1 LNLIESKLISFEE
14 SELFF
19 KDIKSKGKS
28 IALCHGV
35 FDLLHPGHLRHLSKA
50 KELADILVVSITADL
65 FVNKGP
71 GRPAFNEKLRAES
84 LSNLVSVDFV
94 VITPNPTAVEVL
106 KRIKPNYYVKG
117 KDYSNEKTDKTG
129 NITRER
135 QMVESLGG
143 NLVNTDEIVFS
154 SSSLIN
160 QFFSNHSPEVIS
172 WLKDFRSKFTL
183 EEVLQWV
190 DRISQLKVAIVGET
204 ILDRYTYCEALGK
217 SSKDPVLCF
226 NKENSVTYAGGVLA
240 IACHCNGLGV
250 ETSIIT
256 TFNQQDES
264 GHVIERLMPNQ
275 IQINAIDAFPSP
287 TIIKERIVD
296 SRTSSRVLEIYQMN
310 DKPLEPIKDELFVN
324 LINEKLNNVDLI
336 IVADYGHGL
345 ISEEA
350 IKAICD
356 SDKFV
361 AVNTQV
367 NAGNRGL
374 NSISRYP
381 RANFI
386 TLNGNEA
393 RMELRRKH
401 IQIETFVNNLRKNMG
416 ALSILI
422 SKGNEGIDIYKDLES
437 PISSPALAPF
447 VKDRVGAGDAVL
459 SITSLLVFVKAP
471 PEIVAFI
478 GNIVGAWSTSF
489 IGNEKNLDIG
499 VLERQ
504 ISSILK

>member
-1 LNLIESKLISFEE
+1 LNFSESKLISFEE
-14 SELFF
+14 SEFFF

-50 KELADILVVSITADL
+50 KELADILVVSITADF

-71 GRPAFNEKLRAES
+71 GRPAFNENLRAES
-84 LSNLVSVDFV
+84 LSSLVSVDFV
-94 VITPNPTAVEVL
+94 VVTPNPTAVEVL

-117 KDYSNEKTDKTG
+117 NDYSNEKTDKTG
-129 NITRER
+129 NITKER
-135 QMVESLGG
+135 QIVESFGG

-154 SSSLIN
+154 SSNLIN
-160 QFFSNHSPEVIS
+160 QFFSNHSPEVSS
-172 WLKDFRSKFTL
+172 WLKDFRSKFSL
-183 EEVLQWV
+183 EEILQWI
-190 DRISQLKVAIVGET
+190 DRISQLKVAIIGET

-240 IACHCNGLGV
+240 VGCHCNGLGLA
-250 ETSIIT
+250 TSIIT
-256 TFNQQDES
+256 SFNHQDES
-264 GHVIERLMPNQ
+264 SSLIDKLIPDEIE
-275 IQINAIDAFPSP
+275 INAIDTFPSP

-310 DKPLEPIKDELFVN
+310 DEPLSQVKDEHF
-324 LINEKLNNVDLI
+324 VDLI
-336 IVADYGHGL
+336 RRKIKNVDVVIVADYGHGL
-345 ISEEA
+345 ISDMA
-350 IKAICD
+350 IKTICD
-356 SDKFV
+356 SDKFI
-361 AVNTQV
+361 ALNTQV
-367 NAGNRGL
+367 NAGNRGF

-393 RMELRRKH
+393 RLELRRKH
-401 IQIETFVNNLRKNMG
+401 IQIETFINNLRVKMG
-416 ALSILI
+416 AVGILI
-422 SKGNEGIDIYKDLES
+422 SKGNEGIDIYKDMRS
-437 PISSPALAPF
+437 PTSSPAFAPF

-459 SITSLLVFVKAP
+459 SVTSLLTFIEAP
-471 PEIVAFI
+471 PEIVAFL

-499 VLERQ
+499 VLIRQ
-504 ISSILK
+504 VSSILK